1 MDAPLTPLPPAWV
14 EAIFRKFTMFWG
26 DQFAAKWRGIP
37 TDELVIA
44 WAEELAG
51 YTPDELKRGL
61 RECKGKQFPV
71 SLPEFMDLCR
81 PNITAED
88 AFEEAVAQA
97 MVRPLGRDKWSHPA
111 IFWAYYTLSW
121 EFKNTS
127 VKELF
132 QRWKPE
138 FKRQMSLGKWD
149 PIPEVK
155 TELVSYTPEPAPEVR
170 KAIGKRGFDELMA
183 KWNVT

>member
-51 YTPDELKRGL
+51 YTPEELKRGL
-61 RECKGKQFPV
+61 RECTSRQFPV
-71 SLPEFMDLCR
+71 SLPEFMTLCR
-81 PNITAED
+81 PPLTADD
-88 AFEEAVAQA
+88 AFAEAMAQSQLRS
-97 MVRPLGRDKWSHPA
+97 MGRDTWSHPA
-111 IFWAYYTLSW
+111 IFWAYYALSW
-121 EFKNTS
+121 EFRNLTT
-127 VKELF
+127 KELEK
-132 QRWKPE
+132 RWAVE
-138 FKRQMSLGKWD
+138 FKRQMALGNWA

-155 TELVSYTPEPAPEVR
+155 TELVSYTPAPEVR
-170 KAIGKRGFDELMA
+170 SDLGKKGFDELM
-183 KWNVT
+183 KRWSVS